1 MTGAIQR
8 ILVVE
13 DDKPLRMTLAATLKA
28 EGYAVS
34 ESGSVTSAVQ
44 RLASEPLD
52 LVVLDL
58 GLPDADG
65 MTLLDQLRGAGNCL
79 PVIVLTARDD
89 EQSKV
94 RALDAGA
101 DDYVTK
107 PFGVAELLA
116 RARSALRHGVQS
128 RGAPPAV
135 TVGEV
140 EIDLARRTV
149 VRAGRPVRLSRKEFD
164 LLAELALNV
173 GRPVSHERLLE
184 AVWGSADADIR
195 YLRVYVGQVREKLGD
210 DTQHPSLLHSEP
222 GFGYRLGT

>member
-1 MTGAIQR
+1 MTADAQR
-8 ILVVE
+8 VLIVE
-13 DDKPLRMTLAATLKA
+13 DDRPLRTTLAATLKA

-34 ESGSVTSAVQ
+34 ESGSVTSARQ
-44 RLASEPLD
+44 RVGAEAID

-65 MTLLDQLRGAGNCL
+65 ITLLNEMREQSNLT

-89 EQSKV
+89 EASKV

-116 RARSALRHGVQS
+116 RIRSALRHGVQA
-128 RGAPPAV
+128 RGALPV
-135 TVGEV
+135 VNVQDV
-140 EIDLARRTV
+140 EIDLARRSV
-149 VRAGRPVRLSRKEFD
+149 SRAGRVLRLSRKEFD
-164 LLAELALNV
+164 LLAELAASP
-173 GRPVSHERLLE
+173 GKPVSHERLLE
-184 AVWGSADADIR
+184 AVWGAPDADIR

-210 DTQHPSLLHSEP
+210 DTQHPRLLHSEP
-222 GFGYRLGT
+222 GYGYRLG